1 MTEKVMNIL
10 KTKFGE
16 ERLICWDCDEK
27 MKVGDEVVSNWAVR
41 GRYKIRHKKCYE
53 ALIVKAK

>member
-10 KTKFGE
+10 KRRFGE
-16 ERLICWDCDEK
+16 ERLICWDCGEK
-27 MKVGDEVVSNWAVR
+27 VKVGDEVVSTPAGR
-41 GRYKIRHKKCYE
+41 GRYKIRHKRCYL

>member
-1 MTEKVMNIL
+1 MTERVVNML

-16 ERLICWDCDEK
+16 ERLICWDCGEK
-27 MKVGDEVVSNWAVR
+27 IKVGDEVVSNWAVR

-53 ALIVKAK
+53 FLAFKTE